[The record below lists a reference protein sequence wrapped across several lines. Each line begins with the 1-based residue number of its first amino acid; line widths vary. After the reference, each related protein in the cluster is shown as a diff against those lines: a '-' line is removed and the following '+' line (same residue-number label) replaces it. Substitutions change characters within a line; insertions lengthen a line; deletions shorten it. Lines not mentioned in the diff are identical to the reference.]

1 MPTNIYLLHDAW
13 HWTMTLRCAP
23 TAYNLVQSSRWF
35 VFFFVFSLFWRERGK
50 SGPSFLF
57 YGLRRERE
65 RRVSADYIQIILS
78 SCVCVYKLPYHQESK
93 EEEECRG
100 GVLWT
105 QENLFLSLYSQRSII
120 SNNKKKNKKN
130 PSSYHMHRRRRRRR
144 RRQGLFYL
152 FFRRQQQQPWINS
165 FSIIH
170 RDDRTRVGS
179 TIVTS
184 SRGHTGHTARSQKHA
199 AIWWCISNR
208 SLP

>member
-1 MPTNIYLLHDAW
+1 MI
-13 HWTMTLRCAP
+13 C
-23 TAYNLVQSSRWF
+23 F
-35 VFFFVFSLFWRERGK
+35 FFFFFVVLKRKRKIWSKFSILGAKE
-50 SGPSFLF
+50 
-57 YGLRRERE
+57 RERE
-65 RRVSADYIQIILS
+65 EGVGRLHSNNSLS
-78 SCVCVYKLPYHQESK
+78 VCVCINFPIIKSLRRRRNVGVESSEHKKTSFFPYIHS
-93 EEEECRG
+93 
-100 GVLWT
+100 
-105 QENLFLSLYSQRSII
+105 SII

-130 PSSYHMHRRRRRRR
+130 PSSYHMQRRRRRR